1 MKTLLTGV
9 AACALLAAAPKAA
22 WGGDSVDYQTLV
34 QVVQDA
40 RAAWEADPADPDT
53 SSYWADLASTLPTW
67 TDIAST
73 QRARLERAIDD
84 LTRRAKNAQLE
95 LQDFWKIEG
104 MIIDA
109 KCCSEVRKLWRAAKG
124 RNATRAQFE
133 YVASLLEER
142 AEAAKEHPDLRQLLQ
157 DGIKK
162 LMRMY
167 LAGEALPLAQ
177 TNTFDDAMV
186 RSMLD
191 RAVDWLEDKA
201 VERKATREQ
210 FEYVRDLMKDRARIW
225 SEDLEFQALVE
236 RVEAE
241 LDRLLDRALSSQAI
255 TRDEFMKLRELCLT
269 RARRAVS
276 EIGSIG

>member
-1 MKTLLTGV
+1 MKHLLTGV
-9 AACALLAAAPKAA
+9 AACALLAAAPRAA
-22 WGGDSVDYQTLV
+22 WGDDSVDYQTLV

-40 RAAWEADPADPDT
+40 QSAWEADPADPDT
-53 SSYWADLASTLPTW
+53 SSYLADLASTLPTW
-67 TDIAST
+67 TDIESA
-73 QRARLERAIDD
+73 QRARLERAIED
-84 LTRRAKNAQLE
+84 LTRRAKAASLE
-95 LQDFWKIEG
+95 LEDFWKLEG

-124 RNATRAQFE
+124 RDATRAQFE
-133 YVASLLEER
+133 YVANLLEER
-142 AEAAKEHPDLRQLLQ
+142 ADAAKEHPDLRKLLQ

-177 TNTFDDAMV
+177 TTTFDDVMV

-191 RAVDWLEDKA
+191 RAIDWLEDKA

-241 LDRLLDRALSSQAI
+241 IDRLLERALASQAI
-255 TRDEFMKLRELCLT
+255 TRDEFLKLRELCLS

-276 EIGSIG
+276 EIGAIG